1 MMNAR
6 SSRGMTGTR
15 GTALLLGAFL
25 GLAIAVGPVIKPAMA
40 DKVGVAAAV
49 NPDAYSSLSGTPDK
63 QLKIGKSIF
72 YNERINTTNSGL
84 VQVLLMDGST
94 FTVGP
99 NSNLTID
106 RFVYDPRKKTGQIVA
121 TFSKGTMRFIGGKL
135 SKNDGG
141 VKVNTPAGALAIRG
155 GMAQGNLSRGI
166 FSFLYGVQMTFTG
179 NNGQAHTVFE
189 TGYTLDL
196 SGGNPTIRPT
206 TPEDTAFF
214 MSLLS
219 PGGGTGTNG
228 GTQPPGSNGF
238 QQANYFEGTY
248 DETINEATATQIQD
262 D

>member
-106 RFVYDPRKKTGQIVA
+106 RFVYDPRKKTC
-121 TFSKGTMRFIGGKL
+121 L
-135 SKNDGG
+135 
-141 VKVNTPAGALAIRG
+141 
-155 GMAQGNLSRGI
+155 
-166 FSFLYGVQMTFTG
+166 LY
-179 NNGQAHTVFE
+179 
-189 TGYTLDL
+189 
-196 SGGNPTIRPT
+196 
-206 TPEDTAFF
+206 
-214 MSLLS
+214 
-219 PGGGTGTNG
+219 
-228 GTQPPGSNGF
+228 
-238 QQANYFEGTY
+238 
-248 DETINEATATQIQD
+248 
-262 D
+262 